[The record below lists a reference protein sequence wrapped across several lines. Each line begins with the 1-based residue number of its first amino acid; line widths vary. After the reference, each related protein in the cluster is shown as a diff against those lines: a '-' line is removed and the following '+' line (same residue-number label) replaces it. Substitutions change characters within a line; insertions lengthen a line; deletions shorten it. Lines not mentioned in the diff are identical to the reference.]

1 MKIEINPSTLCG
13 EIIAPPS
20 KSIAHRFLICGA
32 LSRGESRINGV
43 SGSDDMKATLSCLSA
58 LGASVKRDGN
68 SVTIFGGL
76 NAKKEVAL
84 DCIESGS
91 TLRFMI
97 PVALASG
104 AEKITFKG
112 SERLIARGVE
122 VYEEVFADKGV
133 RIEKGKNEI
142 VVSGTLESDNYVL
155 RGDVSSQYVTG
166 LMLALAMLNKDSEI
180 EILPPVESRPYIDI
194 TIAVLEKF
202 GVKIEETE
210 KNKFFVKGGQRFA
223 SGTYDVEGDWS
234 NGAILFA
241 LNAFGSNVAFSG
253 LDENSVQGDKVCVEI
268 FRALEKGNATI
279 DLSDCPD
286 LAPIAFAVAAE
297 KNGATFTGTERLKIK
312 ESDRA
317 AVMAEELTKFGAQ
330 VEVKEN
336 CVVVKKCDL
345 HSPEQTLLSHNDHRI
360 AMSLAVLMTKYGG
373 VLDGAETVKKSFPD
387 FFDVMK
393 QAGAKVYEI

>member
-1 MKIEINPSTLCG
+1 MKIEIKPSTLCG

-32 LSRGESRINGV
+32 LSRGECRINGV
-43 SGSDDMKATLSCLSA
+43 SESEDMKATIGCLSS
-58 LGASVKRDGN
+58 LGANVQRD
-68 SVTIFGGL
+68 SDTVTIFCGL
-76 NAKKEVAL
+76 NPPKEVTL

-133 RIEKGKNEI
+133 RIEKDKNEI
-142 VVSGTLESDNYVL
+142 VVSGTLESGNYVL

-166 LMLALAMLNKDSEI
+166 LMLSLATLNSDSTI
-180 EILPPVESRPYIDI
+180 EILPPVESRPYIDM
-194 TIAVLEKF
+194 TIKVLEKF

-241 LNAFGSNVAFSG
+241 LNDFGSNVAVSG

-286 LAPIAFAVAAE
+286 LAPIAFVVAAE

-317 AVMAEELTKFGAQ
+317 AVMAEELAKFGAR
-330 VEVKEN
+330 VDVFDDY
-336 CVVVKKCDL
+336 VVVQKAEL
-345 HSPEQTLLSHNDHRI
+345 HASSKEIRSHNDHRI

-373 VLDGAETVKKSFPD
+373 VLDGAEAVKKSFPD

-393 QAGAKVYEI
+393 RAGAKVYEI

>member
-1 MKIEINPSTLCG
+1 MRIEIRPSTLCG

-32 LSRGESRINGV
+32 LSRGECRINRV
-43 SGSDDMKATLSCLSA
+43 SESEDMKATIGCLSS
-58 LGASVKRDGN
+58 LGANVQRERDT
-68 SVTIFGGL
+68 VTIFCGL
-76 NAKKEVAL
+76 NPQKEVTL

-122 VYEEVFADKGV
+122 VYQEVFADKGV
-133 RIEKGKNEI
+133 RIEKDKNEI
-142 VVSGTLESDNYVL
+142 VVSGTLESGNYVL

-166 LMLALAMLNKDSEI
+166 LMLSLATLNSDSTI
-180 EILPPVESRPYIDI
+180 EILPPVESRPYIDM

-223 SGTYDVEGDWS
+223 GGAYDVEGDWS
-234 NGAILFA
+234 NGAILLA
-241 LNAFGSNVAFSG
+241 LNSFGSHIEVTG

-286 LAPIAFAVAAE
+286 LAPIAFVVAAE

-317 AVMAEELTKFGAQ
+317 AVMAEELAKFGAR
-330 VEVKEN
+330 VDVFDDY
-336 CVVVKKCDL
+336 VVVHKAEL
-345 HSPEQTLLSHNDHRI
+345 HASSKEIRSHNDHRI

-373 VLDGAETVKKSFPD
+373 VLDGAEAVKKSFPD

-393 QAGAKVYEI
+393 RAGAKVYEI

>member
-1 MKIEINPSTLCG
+1 MKIEIKPSTLCG

-32 LSRGESRINGV
+32 LSRGKCRINGV
-43 SGSDDMKATLSCLSA
+43 SESDDMKATLSCLSA

-68 SVTIFGGL
+68 SVVISGGL
-76 NAKKEVAL
+76 NAKKEVVL

-97 PVALASG
+97 PITLASG
-104 AEKITFKG
+104 VKKAVFKG
-112 SERLIARGVE
+112 SERLIARGIDM
-122 VYEEVFADKGV
+122 YEEVFADKGV

-142 VVSGTLESDNYVL
+142 VVSGTLESGNYVL

-166 LMLALAMLNKDSEI
+166 LMLALATLDSDSTI
-180 EILPPVESRPYIDI
+180 EILPPVESRPYIDM

-223 SGTYDVEGDWS
+223 IGAYDVEGDWS
-234 NGAILFA
+234 NGAILLA
-241 LNAFGSNVAFSG
+241 LNAFGSNVAVFG
-253 LDENSVQGDKVCVEI
+253 LDEKSTQGDKACKDI
-268 FRALEKGNATI
+268 FCALQKENAAI

-317 AVMAEELTKFGAQ
+317 AVMADELAKFGAR
-330 VEVKEN
+330 VDVFDD
-336 CVVVKKCDL
+336 CVVVHKAEL
-345 HSPEQTLLSHNDHRI
+345 HAPSKEIRSHNDHRI

-373 VLDGAETVKKSFPD
+373 VIDGAEAVKKSFPD
-387 FFDVMK
+387 FFDVLK
-393 QAGAKVYEI
+393 RAGAKVYEI

>member
-1 MKIEINPSTLCG
+1 MKIEIKPSTLCG

-32 LSRGESRINGV
+32 LSRGECRINGV
-43 SGSDDMKATLSCLSA
+43 SESEDMKATIGCLSS
-58 LGASVKRDGN
+58 LGANVQRERDT
-68 SVTIFGGL
+68 VTIFYGL
-76 NAKKEVAL
+76 NPKKEVTL

-133 RIEKGKNEI
+133 RIEKDKNEI
-142 VVSGTLESDNYVL
+142 VVSGTLESGDYVL

-166 LMLALAMLNKDSEI
+166 LMLSLAMLNSDSTI
-180 EILPPVESRPYIDI
+180 EILPPVESRPYIDM

-202 GVKIEETE
+202 GVKIKETE

-223 SGTYDVEGDWS
+223 SGAYDVEGDWS

-241 LNAFGSNVAFSG
+241 LNAFGSNVAVSG

-286 LAPIAFAVAAE
+286 LAPIAFVVAAE
-297 KNGATFTGTERLKIK
+297 KNGAKFTGTERLKIK

-317 AVMAEELTKFGAQ
+317 AVMAEELAKFGAR
-330 VEVKEN
+330 VDVFDDY
-336 CVVVKKCDL
+336 VVVHKAEL
-345 HSPEQTLLSHNDHRI
+345 HASSKEIRSHNDHRI

-373 VLDGAETVKKSFPD
+373 VLDGAEAVKKSFPD

-393 QAGAKVYEI
+393 RAGAKVYEI

>member
-1 MKIEINPSTLCG
+1 MKIEIKPSTLCG

-32 LSRGESRINGV
+32 LSRVESRINGV

-104 AEKITFKG
+104 AEKISFKG

-133 RIEKGKNEI
+133 RIEIGKNEI
-142 VVSGTLESDNYVL
+142 VVSGTLESGNYVL

-166 LMLALAMLNKDSEI
+166 LMLSLAMLNKDSEI
-180 EILPPVESRPYIDI
+180 EILPPVESRPYIDL
-194 TIAVLEKF
+194 TVATLAKF

-223 SGTYDVEGDWS
+223 GGAYDVEGDWS

-241 LNAFGSNVAFSG
+241 LNAFGSNVAVSG

-286 LAPIAFAVAAE
+286 LAPIAFVVAAE

-317 AVMAEELTKFGAQ
+317 AVMAEELAKFGAR

-360 AMSLAVLMTKYGG
+360 AMSLAVLMTRYGG
-373 VLDGAETVKKSFPD
+373 VLDGAEAVKKSFPD

-393 QAGAKVYEI
+393 RAGAEVYEI

>member
-1 MKIEINPSTLCG
+1 MKIEIKPSTLCG

-142 VVSGTLESDNYVL
+142 VVSGTLESGKYVL

-166 LMLALAMLNKDSEI
+166 LMLSLATLDSDSTI
-180 EILPPVESRPYIDI
+180 EILPPVESRPYIDM

-210 KNKFFVKGGQRFA
+210 KNQFFVKGGQRFA
-223 SGTYDVEGDWS
+223 GGAYDVEGDWS

-241 LNAFGSNVAFSG
+241 LNAFGSNVAVSG

-286 LAPIAFAVAAE
+286 LAPIAFVVAAE

-330 VEVKEN
+330 VEVKED

-373 VLDGAETVKKSFPD
+373 VLDGAEAVKKSFPD

>member
-1 MKIEINPSTLCG
+1 MKIEIKPSTLCG

-76 NAKKEVAL
+76 NAKKEVTL

-142 VVSGTLESDNYVL
+142 VVSGTLESGNYVL

-166 LMLALAMLNKDSEI
+166 LMLSLATLDSDSTI
-180 EILPPVESRPYIDI
+180 EILPPVESRPYIDM

-223 SGTYDVEGDWS
+223 SGSYDVEGDWS

-241 LNAFGSNVAFSG
+241 LNAFGSNVAVSG
-253 LDENSVQGDKVCVEI
+253 LDENSVQGDKACVEI

-286 LAPIAFAVAAE
+286 LAPIAFVVAAE

-330 VEVKEN
+330 VEVKED

-373 VLDGAETVKKSFPD
+373 VLDGAEAVKKSFPD

>member
-1 MKIEINPSTLCG
+1 MKIELKPSTLCG
-13 EIIAPPS
+13 GIIAPPS

-32 LSRGESRINGV
+32 LFRGECKINGV
-43 SGSDDMKATLSCLSA
+43 SESEDMKATIGCLSS
-58 LGASVKRDGN
+58 LGANVQRESDT
-68 SVTIFGGL
+68 VTIFCGL
-76 NAKKEVAL
+76 DPKKEVTL

-104 AEKITFKG
+104 AEKITFNG

-133 RIEKGKNEI
+133 RIEKGKKEI
-142 VVSGTLESDNYVL
+142 VVSGTLESGNYVL

-166 LMLALAMLNKDSEI
+166 LMLSLATLNSDSTI
-180 EILPPVESRPYIDI
+180 EILPPVESRPYIDM

-210 KNKFFVKGGQRFA
+210 KNKFFVKGGQCFA
-223 SGTYDVEGDWS
+223 SGAYDVEGDWS

-241 LNAFGSNVAFSG
+241 LNAFGSNVAVSG

-286 LAPIAFAVAAE
+286 LAPIAFVVAAE

-317 AVMAEELTKFGAQ
+317 AVMAEELAKFGAR
-330 VEVKEN
+330 VDVFDDY
-336 CVVVKKCDL
+336 VVVQKAEL
-345 HSPEQTLLSHNDHRI
+345 HASSKEIRSHNDHRI

-373 VLDGAETVKKSFPD
+373 VLDGAEAVKKSFPD

-393 QAGAKVYEI
+393 RAGAKVYEI

>member
-1 MKIEINPSTLCG
+1 MKIEIKPSTLCG

-58 LGASVKRDGN
+58 LGASVKRNGN

-76 NAKKEVAL
+76 NAKKEVTL

-142 VVSGTLESDNYVL
+142 VVSGTLESGNYVL

-166 LMLALAMLNKDSEI
+166 LMLSLATLDSDSTI
-180 EILPPVESRPYIDI
+180 EILPPVESRPYIDM

-223 SGTYDVEGDWS
+223 SGAYDVEGDWS

-241 LNAFGSNVAFSG
+241 LNAFGSNVAVSG
-253 LDENSVQGDKVCVEI
+253 LDENSVQGDKACVEI

-286 LAPIAFAVAAE
+286 LAPIAFVVAAE
-297 KNGATFTGTERLKIK
+297 KNGTTFTGTERLKIK

-373 VLDGAETVKKSFPD
+373 VLDGAEAVKKSFPD

>member
-1 MKIEINPSTLCG
+1 MKIEIKPSTLCG

-32 LSRGESRINGV
+32 LSRGECRINGV
-43 SGSDDMKATLSCLSA
+43 SESEDMKATIGCLSS
-58 LGASVKRDGN
+58 LGANVQREGDT
-68 SVTIFGGL
+68 VTIFCGL
-76 NAKKEVAL
+76 NPKKEVTL

-91 TLRFMI
+91 TQRFMI

-122 VYEEVFADKGV
+122 VYEEVLADKGV

-142 VVSGTLESDNYVL
+142 VVSGTLESGNYVL

-166 LMLALAMLNKDSEI
+166 LMLSLATLNSDSTI
-180 EILPPVESRPYIDI
+180 EILPPVESRPYIDM

-202 GVKIEETE
+202 GVKIEERE

-223 SGTYDVEGDWS
+223 SGAYDVEGDWS
-234 NGAILFA
+234 NGAILSA
-241 LNAFGSNVAFSG
+241 LNAFGSNVAVSG

-286 LAPIAFAVAAE
+286 LAPIAFVVAAE

-317 AVMAEELTKFGAQ
+317 AVMAEELAKFGAR
-330 VEVKEN
+330 VDVFDDY
-336 CVVVKKCDL
+336 VVVHKAEL
-345 HSPEQTLLSHNDHRI
+345 HASSKEIRSHNDHRI

-373 VLDGAETVKKSFPD
+373 VLDGAEAVKKSFPD
-387 FFDVMK
+387 FFEVMK
-393 QAGAKVYEI
+393 RAGAKVYEI

>member
-1 MKIEINPSTLCG
+1 MKIEIKPSTLCG

-58 LGASVKRDGN
+58 LGASVKRNGN

-142 VVSGTLESDNYVL
+142 VVSGTLESGKYVL

-166 LMLALAMLNKDSEI
+166 LMLSLATLDSDSTI
-180 EILPPVESRPYIDI
+180 EILPPVESRPYIDM
-194 TIAVLEKF
+194 TIAVLAKF

-223 SGTYDVEGDWS
+223 GGAYDVEGDWS

-241 LNAFGSNVAFSG
+241 LNAFGSNVAVSE
-253 LDENSVQGDKVCVEI
+253 LDEKSTQGDKVCVEI

-286 LAPIAFAVAAE
+286 LAPIAFVVAAE

-330 VEVKEN
+330 VEVKED

-373 VLDGAETVKKSFPD
+373 VLDGAEAVKKSFPD

>member
-1 MKIEINPSTLCG
+1 MKIEIKPSTLCG

-104 AEKITFKG
+104 AEKIIFKG

-142 VVSGTLESDNYVL
+142 VVSGTLESGNYVL

-166 LMLALAMLNKDSEI
+166 LMLSLAMLNKDSEI
-180 EILPPVESRPYIDI
+180 EILPPVESRPYIDL
-194 TIAVLEKF
+194 TVATLAKF
-202 GVKIEETE
+202 GVKIEEISQNT
-210 KNKFFVKGGQRFA
+210 FFVKGGQTFK
-223 SGTYDVEGDWS
+223 SGEYKVEGDWS

-241 LNAFGSNVAFSG
+241 LNAFGSNVAVSG
-253 LDENSVQGDKVCVEI
+253 LDENSVQGDKACVEI

-286 LAPIAFAVAAE
+286 LAPIAFVVAAE

-373 VLDGAETVKKSFPD
+373 VLDGAEAVKKSFPD

-393 QAGAKVYEI
+393 KAGAKVYEI

>member
-1 MKIEINPSTLCG
+1 MKIEIKPSTLCG

-91 TLRFMI
+91 MLRFMI

-142 VVSGTLESDNYVL
+142 VVSGTLESGKYVL

-166 LMLALAMLNKDSEI
+166 LMLSLAMLNKDSEI
-180 EILPPVESRPYIDI
+180 EILPPVESRPYIDL
-194 TIAVLEKF
+194 TVATLAKF
-202 GVKIEETE
+202 GVKIEEISQNT
-210 KNKFFVKGGQRFA
+210 FFVKGGQTFK
-223 SGTYDVEGDWS
+223 SGEYKVEGDWS

-241 LNAFGSNVAFSG
+241 LNAFGSNVAVSG
-253 LDENSVQGDKVCVEI
+253 LDENSVQGDKACVEI

-297 KNGATFTGTERLKIK
+297 KNGATFVGTERLKIK

-317 AVMAEELTKFGAQ
+317 AVMAEELAKFGTQ

-373 VLDGAETVKKSFPD
+373 VLDGAEAVKKSFPD

>member
-1 MKIEINPSTLCG
+1 MKIEIKPSTLCG

-104 AEKITFKG
+104 AKKITFKG

-142 VVSGTLESDNYVL
+142 VVSGTLESGKYVL

-166 LMLALAMLNKDSEI
+166 LMLSLATLDSDSTI
-180 EILPPVESRPYIDI
+180 EILPPVESRPYIDM

-223 SGTYDVEGDWS
+223 SGAYDVEGDWS

-241 LNAFGSNVAFSG
+241 LNAFGSNVAVSG
-253 LDENSVQGDKVCVEI
+253 LAENSVQGDKVCVEI

-286 LAPIAFAVAAE
+286 LAPIAFVVAAE

-317 AVMAEELTKFGAQ
+317 AVMAEELAKFGAR
-330 VEVKEN
+330 VDVFDDY
-336 CVVVKKCDL
+336 VVVHKAEL
-345 HSPEQTLLSHNDHRI
+345 HASSKEIRSHNDHRI

-373 VLDGAETVKKSFPD
+373 VLDGAEAVKKSFPD

-393 QAGAKVYEI
+393 RAGAKVYEI

>member
-1 MKIEINPSTLCG
+1 MKIEIKPSTLCG

-20 KSIAHRFLICGA
+20 KSIAHRFLICCA
-32 LSRGESRINGV
+32 LSRGECRINGV
-43 SGSDDMKATLSCLSA
+43 SESEDMKATIGCLSS
-58 LGASVKRDGN
+58 LGANVQREGDM
-68 SVTIFGGL
+68 VTIFCGL
-76 NAKKEVAL
+76 NPKKEVTL

-104 AEKITFKG
+104 ADKITFKG

-122 VYEEVFADKGV
+122 VYEEVFANKGV
-133 RIEKGKNEI
+133 RIEKDKNEI
-142 VVSGTLESDNYVL
+142 VVSGTLESGNYVL

-166 LMLALAMLNKDSEI
+166 LMLSLATLNSDSTI
-180 EILPPVESRPYIDI
+180 EILPPVESRPYIDM
-194 TIAVLEKF
+194 TIKVLEKF

-223 SGTYDVEGDWS
+223 SGAYDVEGDWS

-241 LNAFGSNVAFSG
+241 LNAFGSNVAVSG

-268 FRALEKGNATI
+268 FRALEKENAVI

-286 LAPIAFAVAAE
+286 LAPIAFVVAAE

-317 AVMAEELTKFGAQ
+317 AVMAEELAKFGAR
-330 VEVKEN
+330 VDVFDDY
-336 CVVVKKCDL
+336 VVVHKAEL
-345 HSPEQTLLSHNDHRI
+345 HASSKEIRSHNDHRI

-373 VLDGAETVKKSFPD
+373 VLDGAEAVKKSFPD

-393 QAGAKVYEI
+393 RAGAKVYEI

>member
-1 MKIEINPSTLCG
+1 MKIEIKPSTLCG

-142 VVSGTLESDNYVL
+142 VVSGTLESGNYVL
-155 RGDVSSQYVTG
+155 RGDVSSQYVSG

-180 EILPPVESRPYIDI
+180 EILPPVESRPYIDM
-194 TIAVLEKF
+194 TIAVLAKF
-202 GVKIEETE
+202 DVKIEETE

-223 SGTYDVEGDWS
+223 GGAYDVEGDWS
-234 NGAILFA
+234 NGAILLA
-241 LNAFGSNVAFSG
+241 LDGFGSQVEVTG

-317 AVMAEELTKFGAQ
+317 AVMAEELEKFGAQ

-373 VLDGAETVKKSFPD
+373 VLDGAEAVKKSFPD

>member
-1 MKIEINPSTLCG
+1 MKIEIKPSTLCG

-104 AEKITFKG
+104 AKKITFKG
-112 SERLIARGVE
+112 SERLVARGVE

-142 VVSGTLESDNYVL
+142 VVSGTLESGNYVL
-155 RGDVSSQYVTG
+155 RGDVSSQYVSG
-166 LMLALAMLNKDSEI
+166 LMLVLAMLNKDSEI
-180 EILPPVESRPYIDI
+180 EILPPVESRPYIDM
-194 TIAVLEKF
+194 TIAVLAKF

-223 SGTYDVEGDWS
+223 GGAYDVEGDWS
-234 NGAILFA
+234 NGAILLA
-241 LNAFGSNVAFSG
+241 LDCFGSQVEVMG
-253 LDENSVQGDKVCVEI
+253 LDENSVQGDMVCVEI

-286 LAPIAFAVAAE
+286 LAPIAFVVAAE

-317 AVMAEELTKFGAQ
+317 AVMAEELEKFGAQ

-373 VLDGAETVKKSFPD
+373 VLDGAEAVKKSFPD

>member
-1 MKIEINPSTLCG
+1 MKIEIKPSTLCG

-32 LSRGESRINGV
+32 LSRGECRINGV
-43 SGSDDMKATLSCLSA
+43 SESEDMKATIGCLSS
-58 LGASVKRDGN
+58 LGANVQRERDT
-68 SVTIFGGL
+68 VTIFYGL
-76 NAKKEVAL
+76 NPKKEVTL

-133 RIEKGKNEI
+133 RIEKDKNEI
-142 VVSGTLESDNYVL
+142 VVSGTLESGDYVL
-155 RGDVSSQYVTG
+155 RGEVSSQYVTG
-166 LMLALAMLNKDSEI
+166 LMLSLAMLNSDSTI
-180 EILPPVESRPYIDI
+180 EILPPVESRPYIDM

-202 GVKIEETE
+202 GVKIKETE

-223 SGTYDVEGDWS
+223 SGAYDVEGDWS

-241 LNAFGSNVAFSG
+241 LNAFGSNVAVSG

-286 LAPIAFAVAAE
+286 LAPIAFVVAAE
-297 KNGATFTGTERLKIK
+297 KNGAKFTGTERLKIK

-317 AVMAEELTKFGAQ
+317 AVMAEELAKFGAR
-330 VEVKEN
+330 VDVFDDY
-336 CVVVKKCDL
+336 VVVHKAEL
-345 HSPEQTLLSHNDHRI
+345 HASSKEIRSHNDHRI

-373 VLDGAETVKKSFPD
+373 VLDGAEAVKKSFPD

-393 QAGAKVYEI
+393 RAGAKVYEI

>member
-1 MKIEINPSTLCG
+1 MKIEIKPSTLCG
-13 EIIAPPS
+13 DIIAPPS

-32 LSRGESRINGV
+32 LSRGECRINGV
-43 SGSDDMKATLSCLSA
+43 SESEDMKATIGCLSS
-58 LGASVKRDGN
+58 LGANVQRESDT
-68 SVTIFGGL
+68 VTIFCGL
-76 NAKKEVAL
+76 NPQKEVTL

-104 AEKITFKG
+104 AKKITFKG

-133 RIEKGKNEI
+133 RIEKDKNEI
-142 VVSGTLESDNYVL
+142 VVSGTLESGNYVL

-166 LMLALAMLNKDSEI
+166 LMLSLATLNSDSTI
-180 EILPPVESRPYIDI
+180 EILPPVESRPYIDM

-223 SGTYDVEGDWS
+223 SGAYDVEGDWS
-234 NGAILFA
+234 NVAILFA
-241 LNAFGSNVAFSG
+241 LNAFGSNVTVSG

-279 DLSDCPD
+279 DLSDSPD
-286 LAPIAFAVAAE
+286 LAPIAFVVAAE

-317 AVMAEELTKFGAQ
+317 AVMAEELAKFGAR
-330 VEVKEN
+330 VDVFDDY
-336 CVVVKKCDL
+336 VVVHDAEL
-345 HSPEQTLLSHNDHRI
+345 HASSKEIRSHNDHRI

-373 VLDGAETVKKSFPD
+373 VLDGAEAVKKSFPG

-393 QAGAKVYEI
+393 RVGAKVYEI

>member
-1 MKIEINPSTLCG
+1 MKIEIKPSTLCG

-32 LSRGESRINGV
+32 LSRGECKINGV
-43 SGSDDMKATLSCLSA
+43 SGSEDMKATIGCLFS
-58 LGASVKRDGN
+58 LGANVQTEGDT
-68 SVTIFGGL
+68 VTIFCGL
-76 NAKKEVAL
+76 NPQKEVTL

-104 AEKITFKG
+104 AKKITFKG

-133 RIEKGKNEI
+133 RIEKDKNEI
-142 VVSGTLESDNYVL
+142 VVSGTLESGNYVL

-166 LMLALAMLNKDSEI
+166 LMLSLATLNSDSTI
-180 EILPPVESRPYIDI
+180 EILPPVESRPYIDM

-202 GVKIEETE
+202 GVKIEGTE

-223 SGTYDVEGDWS
+223 SGAYDVEGDWS

-241 LNAFGSNVAFSG
+241 LNAFGSNVAVSG

-286 LAPIAFAVAAE
+286 LAPIAFVVAAE

-317 AVMAEELTKFGAQ
+317 AVMAEELAKFGAR
-330 VEVKEN
+330 VDVFDDY
-336 CVVVKKCDL
+336 VVVHKAEL
-345 HSPEQTLLSHNDHRI
+345 HASNKEIRSHNDHRI

-373 VLDGAETVKKSFPD
+373 VLDGAEAVKKSFPD
-387 FFDVMK
+387 FFDMMK
-393 QAGAKVYEI
+393 RAGAKVYEI

>member
-1 MKIEINPSTLCG
+1 MKIEIKPSTLCG

-32 LSRGESRINGV
+32 LSRGECRINGV
-43 SGSDDMKATLSCLSA
+43 SESEDMKATIGCLSS
-58 LGASVKRDGN
+58 LGANVQRESDT
-68 SVTIFGGL
+68 VTIFCGL
-76 NAKKEVAL
+76 NSQKEVTL

-133 RIEKGKNEI
+133 RIEKDKNEI
-142 VVSGTLESDNYVL
+142 VVSGTLESGNYVL

-166 LMLALAMLNKDSEI
+166 LMLSLATLNSDSTI
-180 EILPPVESRPYIDI
+180 EILPPVESRPYIDM

-202 GVKIEETE
+202 GVEIEETE

-234 NGAILFA
+234 NGAILLA
-241 LNAFGSNVAFSG
+241 LNSFGSHIEVTG

-268 FRALEKGNATI
+268 FRALEKRNATI

-286 LAPIAFAVAAE
+286 LAPIAFVVAAE

-312 ESDRA
+312 ESDRT
-317 AVMAEELTKFGAQ
+317 AVMAEELAKFGAR
-330 VEVKEN
+330 VDVFDDY
-336 CVVVKKCDL
+336 VVVHKAEL
-345 HSPEQTLLSHNDHRI
+345 HASSKEIRSHNDHRI

-373 VLDGAETVKKSFPD
+373 VLDGAEAVKKSFPD

-393 QAGAKVYEI
+393 RAGAKVYEI

>member
-1 MKIEINPSTLCG
+1 MKIEIKPSTLCG

-20 KSIAHRFLICGA
+20 KSIAHRSLICGA
-32 LSRGESRINGV
+32 LSRGECRINGV
-43 SGSDDMKATLSCLSA
+43 SESEDMKATIGCLSS
-58 LGASVKRDGN
+58 LGANVQREGDT
-68 SVTIFGGL
+68 VTIFCGL
-76 NAKKEVAL
+76 DPKKEVTL

-122 VYEEVFADKGV
+122 VYQEVFADKGV
-133 RIEKGKNEI
+133 RIEKDKNEI
-142 VVSGTLESDNYVL
+142 VVSGTLESGNYVL

-166 LMLALAMLNKDSEI
+166 LMLSLATLNSDSTI
-180 EILPPVESRPYIDI
+180 EILPPVESRPYIDM

-223 SGTYDVEGDWS
+223 SGAYDVEGDWS
-234 NGAILFA
+234 NGAILLA
-241 LNAFGSNVAFSG
+241 LNSFGSHIEVTG

-268 FRALEKGNATI
+268 FRALEKGNASI

-286 LAPIAFAVAAE
+286 LAPIAFVVAAE
-297 KNGATFTGTERLKIK
+297 KNGAKFTGTERLKIK

-317 AVMAEELTKFGAQ
+317 AVMAEELAKFGAR
-330 VEVKEN
+330 VDVFDDY
-336 CVVVKKCDL
+336 VVVHKAEL
-345 HSPEQTLLSHNDHRI
+345 HASSKEIRSHNDHRI

-373 VLDGAETVKKSFPD
+373 VLDGAEAVKKSFPD

-393 QAGAKVYEI
+393 RAGAKVYEI

>member
-1 MKIEINPSTLCG
+1 MKIEIKPSTLCG

-58 LGASVKRDGN
+58 LGASVKRNGN

-142 VVSGTLESDNYVL
+142 VVSGTLESGNYVL

-166 LMLALAMLNKDSEI
+166 LMLSLAMLNKDSEI
-180 EILPPVESRPYIDI
+180 EILPPVESRPYIDL
-194 TIAVLEKF
+194 TVATLAKF

-223 SGTYDVEGDWS
+223 GGAYDVEGDWS

-241 LNAFGSNVAFSG
+241 LNAFGSNVAVSG

-286 LAPIAFAVAAE
+286 LAPIAFVVAAE

-317 AVMAEELTKFGAQ
+317 AVMAEELAKFGAR

-373 VLDGAETVKKSFPD
+373 VLDGAEAVKKSFPD

>member
-1 MKIEINPSTLCG
+1 MKIEIKPSTLCG

-32 LSRGESRINGV
+32 LSRGECRINGV
-43 SGSDDMKATLSCLSA
+43 SESEDMKATIGCLSSF
-58 LGASVKRDGN
+58 GANVQREGDT
-68 SVTIFGGL
+68 VTIFCGL
-76 NAKKEVAL
+76 NPKKEVTL

-122 VYEEVFADKGV
+122 VYEEVFADKCV

-142 VVSGTLESDNYVL
+142 VVSGTLESGNYVL

-166 LMLALAMLNKDSEI
+166 LMLSLATLNSDSTI
-180 EILPPVESRPYIDI
+180 EILPPVESRPYIDM

-223 SGTYDVEGDWS
+223 SGAYDVEGDWS

-241 LNAFGSNVAFSG
+241 LNAFGSNVAVSR

-286 LAPIAFAVAAE
+286 LAPIAFVVAAE

-317 AVMAEELTKFGAQ
+317 AVMAEELAKFGAR
-330 VEVKEN
+330 VDVFDDY
-336 CVVVKKCDL
+336 VVVHKAEL
-345 HSPEQTLLSHNDHRI
+345 HASSKEIRSHNDHRI

-373 VLDGAETVKKSFPD
+373 VLDGAEAVKKSFPD

-393 QAGAKVYEI
+393 RAGAKVYEI

>member
-1 MKIEINPSTLCG
+1 MKIEIKPSTLCG

-20 KSIAHRFLICGA
+20 KSIAHRFLICCA
-32 LSRGESRINGV
+32 LSRGECRINGV
-43 SGSDDMKATLSCLSA
+43 SESEDMKATIGCLSS
-58 LGASVKRDGN
+58 LGANVQREGDT
-68 SVTIFGGL
+68 VTIFCGL
-76 NAKKEVAL
+76 NPKKEVTL

-104 AEKITFKG
+104 ADKITFKG

-122 VYEEVFADKGV
+122 VYEEVFANKGV
-133 RIEKGKNEI
+133 RIEKDKNEI
-142 VVSGTLESDNYVL
+142 VVSGTLESGNYVL

-166 LMLALAMLNKDSEI
+166 LMLSLATLNSDSTI
-180 EILPPVESRPYIDI
+180 EILPPVESRPYIDM
-194 TIAVLEKF
+194 TIKVLEKF

-223 SGTYDVEGDWS
+223 SGAYDVEGDWS

-241 LNAFGSNVAFSG
+241 LNAFGSNVAVSG

-268 FRALEKGNATI
+268 FRALEKENAVI

-286 LAPIAFAVAAE
+286 LAPIAFVVAAE

-317 AVMAEELTKFGAQ
+317 AVMAEELAKFGAR
-330 VEVKEN
+330 VDVFDDY
-336 CVVVKKCDL
+336 VVVHKAEL
-345 HSPEQTLLSHNDHRI
+345 HASSKEIRSHNDHRI

-373 VLDGAETVKKSFPD
+373 VLDGAEAVKKSFPD

-393 QAGAKVYEI
+393 RAGAKVYEI

>member
-1 MKIEINPSTLCG
+1 MKIEIKPSTLCG

-32 LSRGESRINGV
+32 LSRGENRINGV

-76 NAKKEVAL
+76 NAKKEATL

-104 AEKITFKG
+104 ADKITFKG

-122 VYEEVFADKGV
+122 VYEEVLADKGV
-133 RIEKGKNEI
+133 RIGKGKNEI
-142 VVSGTLESDNYVL
+142 VVSGTLESGNYVL

-166 LMLALAMLNKDSEI
+166 LMLSLATLNSDSTI
-180 EILPPVESRPYIDI
+180 EILPPVESRPYIDM

-223 SGTYDVEGDWS
+223 SGAYDVEGDWS

-241 LNAFGSNVAFSG
+241 LNAFGSNVAVSG

-286 LAPIAFAVAAE
+286 LAPIAFVVAAE

-317 AVMAEELTKFGAQ
+317 AVMAEELAKFGAR
-330 VEVKEN
+330 VDVFDDY
-336 CVVVKKCDL
+336 VVVHKAEL
-345 HSPEQTLLSHNDHRI
+345 HASSKEIRSHNDHRI

-373 VLDGAETVKKSFPD
+373 VLDGAEAVKKSFPG

-393 QAGAKVYEI
+393 RAGAKVYEI

>member
-1 MKIEINPSTLCG
+1 MKIEIKPSTLCG

-32 LSRGESRINGV
+32 LSRGECRINGV
-43 SGSDDMKATLSCLSA
+43 SESEDMKATIGCLSS
-58 LGASVKRDGN
+58 LGANVQRESDT
-68 SVTIFGGL
+68 VTIFCGL
-76 NAKKEVAL
+76 DAKKEVTL

-122 VYEEVFADKGV
+122 VYQEVFADKGV
-133 RIEKGKNEI
+133 RIEKDKNEI
-142 VVSGTLESDNYVL
+142 VVSGTLESGNYVL

-166 LMLALAMLNKDSEI
+166 LMLSLATLNSDSTI
-180 EILPPVESRPYIDI
+180 EILPPVESRPYIDM

-223 SGTYDVEGDWS
+223 SGAYDVEGDWS
-234 NGAILFA
+234 NGAILLA
-241 LNAFGSNVAFSG
+241 LNSFGSHIEVTG
-253 LDENSVQGDKVCVEI
+253 IDENSVQGDKVCVEI

-286 LAPIAFAVAAE
+286 LAPIAFVVAAE
-297 KNGATFTGTERLKIK
+297 KNGAKFTGTERLKIK

-317 AVMAEELTKFGAQ
+317 AVMAEELAKFGAR
-330 VEVKEN
+330 VDVFDDY
-336 CVVVKKCDL
+336 VVVHKAEL
-345 HSPEQTLLSHNDHRI
+345 HASSKEIRSHNDHRI

-373 VLDGAETVKKSFPD
+373 VLDGAEAVKKSFPD

-393 QAGAKVYEI
+393 RAGAKVYEI

>member
-1 MKIEINPSTLCG
+1 MRIEIRPSTLCG

-32 LSRGESRINGV
+32 LSRGECRINRV
-43 SGSDDMKATLSCLSA
+43 SESEDMKATIGCLSS
-58 LGASVKRDGN
+58 LGANVQRERDT
-68 SVTIFGGL
+68 VTIFCGL
-76 NAKKEVAL
+76 NPQKEVTL

-122 VYEEVFADKGV
+122 VYQEVFADKGV
-133 RIEKGKNEI
+133 RIEKDKNEI
-142 VVSGTLESDNYVL
+142 VVSGTLESGNYVL

-166 LMLALAMLNKDSEI
+166 LMLSLATLNSDSTI
-180 EILPPVESRPYIDI
+180 EILPPVESRPYIDM

-223 SGTYDVEGDWS
+223 GGAYDVEGDWS
-234 NGAILFA
+234 NGAILLA
-241 LNAFGSNVAFSG
+241 LNSFGSHIEVTG

-286 LAPIAFAVAAE
+286 LAPIAFVVAAE

-317 AVMAEELTKFGAQ
+317 AVMTEELAKFGAR
-330 VEVKEN
+330 VDVFDDY
-336 CVVVKKCDL
+336 VVVHKAEL
-345 HSPEQTLLSHNDHRI
+345 HASSKEIRSHNDHRI

-373 VLDGAETVKKSFPD
+373 VLDGAEAVKKSFPD

-393 QAGAKVYEI
+393 RAGAKVYEI

>member
-1 MKIEINPSTLCG
+1 MKIEIKPSTLCG

-43 SGSDDMKATLSCLSA
+43 SGSDDMKATIGCLSS
-58 LGASVKRDGN
+58 LGAKVQREGDT
-68 SVTIFGGL
+68 VTIFGGL
-76 NAKKEVAL
+76 NAKKEVTL

-142 VVSGTLESDNYVL
+142 VVSGTLESGNYVL

-166 LMLALAMLNKDSEI
+166 LMLSLAKLDSDSEI
-180 EILPPVESRPYIDI
+180 EILPPVESRPYIDL
-194 TIAVLEKF
+194 TVATLAKF

-241 LNAFGSNVAFSG
+241 LNAFGSNVAVSG

-286 LAPIAFAVAAE
+286 LAPIAFVVAAE

-317 AVMAEELTKFGAQ
+317 AVMAEELAKFGAQ

-373 VLDGAETVKKSFPD
+373 VLDGAEAVKKSFPD
-387 FFDVMK
+387 FFDMMK

>member
-1 MKIEINPSTLCG
+1 MKIEIKPSTLCG
-13 EIIAPPS
+13 EIFAPPS

-32 LSRGESRINGV
+32 LSRGECRINGV
-43 SGSDDMKATLSCLSA
+43 SESEDMKATIGCLSS
-58 LGASVKRDGN
+58 LGANVQREGDT
-68 SVTIFGGL
+68 VTIFCEL
-76 NAKKEVAL
+76 NPPKEATL

-122 VYEEVFADKGV
+122 VYEEVFADKCV
-133 RIEKGKNEI
+133 RIEKDKNEI
-142 VVSGTLESDNYVL
+142 VVSGTLESGNYVL

-166 LMLALAMLNKDSEI
+166 LMLSLATLNSDSTI
-180 EILPPVESRPYIDI
+180 EILPPVESRPYIDM

-241 LNAFGSNVAFSG
+241 LNAFGSNVAVSG

-286 LAPIAFAVAAE
+286 LAPIAFVVAAE

-312 ESDRA
+312 ESDRS
-317 AVMAEELTKFGAQ
+317 AVMAEELAKFGAR
-330 VEVKEN
+330 VDVFDDY
-336 CVVVKKCDL
+336 VVVHKAEL
-345 HSPEQTLLSHNDHRI
+345 HASSKEIRSHNDHRI

-373 VLDGAETVKKSFPD
+373 VLDGAEAVKKSFPD

-393 QAGAKVYEI
+393 RAGAKVYEI

>member
-1 MKIEINPSTLCG
+1 MKIEIKPSTLCG

-32 LSRGESRINGV
+32 LSRGECRINGV
-43 SGSDDMKATLSCLSA
+43 SESEDMKATIGCLSS
-58 LGASVKRDGN
+58 LGANVQRESDT
-68 SVTIFGGL
+68 VTIFCGL
-76 NAKKEVAL
+76 TPKKEVTL

-133 RIEKGKNEI
+133 HIEKGKNEI
-142 VVSGTLESDNYVL
+142 VVSGTLESGNYVL

-166 LMLALAMLNKDSEI
+166 LMLSLATLNSDSTI
-180 EILPPVESRPYIDI
+180 EILPPVESRPYIDM

-202 GVKIEETE
+202 GVKIEEME
-210 KNKFFVKGGQRFA
+210 KNKFFVKGGQCFA
-223 SGTYDVEGDWS
+223 SGAYDVEGDWS

-241 LNAFGSNVAFSG
+241 LNAFGSNVAVSG

-286 LAPIAFAVAAE
+286 LAPIAFVVAAE

-312 ESDRA
+312 ESDRS
-317 AVMAEELTKFGAQ
+317 AVMAEELAKFGAC
-330 VEVKEN
+330 VDVFDDY
-336 CVVVKKCDL
+336 VVVHKAEL
-345 HSPEQTLLSHNDHRI
+345 HASSKEIRSHNDHRI

-373 VLDGAETVKKSFPD
+373 VLDGAEAVKKSFPD

-393 QAGAKVYEI
+393 RAGAKVYEI

>member
-1 MKIEINPSTLCG
+1 MKIEIKPSTLCG

-58 LGASVKRDGN
+58 LGASVKRNGN

-112 SERLIARGVE
+112 SERLVARGVE

-133 RIEKGKNEI
+133 RIETGKNEI
-142 VVSGTLESDNYVL
+142 VVSGTLESGKYVL

-166 LMLALAMLNKDSEI
+166 LMLSLATLDSDSTI
-180 EILPPVESRPYIDI
+180 EILPPVESRPYIDM

-223 SGTYDVEGDWS
+223 GGAYDVEGDWS

-241 LNAFGSNVAFSG
+241 LNAFGSNVAVSG
-253 LDENSVQGDKVCVEI
+253 LDENSVQGDMVCVEI

-286 LAPIAFAVAAE
+286 LAPIAFVVAAE

-317 AVMAEELTKFGAQ
+317 AVMAEELAKFGAR

-373 VLDGAETVKKSFPD
+373 VLDGAEAVKKSFPD

>member
-1 MKIEINPSTLCG
+1 MKIEIKPSTLCG

-32 LSRGESRINGV
+32 LSHGQSKVHGISESN
-43 SGSDDMKATLSCLSA
+43 DMKATIGCLSS
-58 LGASVKRDGN
+58 LGAKVQREGDT
-68 SVTIFGGL
+68 VTIFGGL
-76 NAKKEVAL
+76 NAKKEVTL

-122 VYEEVFADKGV
+122 VYQEVFADKGV

-142 VVSGTLESDNYVL
+142 VVSGTLESGNYVL

-166 LMLALAMLNKDSEI
+166 LMLSLATLNSDSTI
-180 EILPPVESRPYIDI
+180 EILPPVESRPYIDM
-194 TIAVLEKF
+194 TIKVLEKF

-223 SGTYDVEGDWS
+223 SGAYDVEGDWS

-241 LNAFGSNVAFSG
+241 LNAFGSNVAVSG

-286 LAPIAFAVAAE
+286 LAPIAFVVAAE

-317 AVMAEELTKFGAQ
+317 AVMAEELAKFGAR
-330 VEVKEN
+330 VDVFDDY
-336 CVVVKKCDL
+336 VVVHKAEL
-345 HSPEQTLLSHNDHRI
+345 HASSKEIRSHNDHRI

-373 VLDGAETVKKSFPD
+373 VLDGAEAVKKSFPD

-393 QAGAKVYEI
+393 RAGAKVYEI